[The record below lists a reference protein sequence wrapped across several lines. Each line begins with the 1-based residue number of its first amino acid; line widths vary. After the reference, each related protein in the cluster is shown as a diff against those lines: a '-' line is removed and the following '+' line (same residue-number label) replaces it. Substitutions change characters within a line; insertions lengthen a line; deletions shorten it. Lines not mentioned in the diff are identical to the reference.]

1 MSTSVFTETMVLD
14 NWQAIEQAGRENR
27 KVLFPLGV
35 IEEHGPHI
43 PLGSDI
49 LWSCAMCRR
58 VKEQLRAYGCESVIA
73 PPYYWGVNHCTGDFP
88 GSFSLK
94 PETMRQVL
102 LEIFEN
108 LKNFG
113 FSEIYCFN
121 YHGDSKHIHAIT
133 DAIKEANAQLGLHAK
148 LVLEAMDLPL
158 HGWMENEDFLLVS
171 DPKYPMEWFEE
182 QEPSEA
188 GLLDIHGGA
197 FETAVLQYMY
207 PELVDLEKAK
217 ALPSSSLNRERMR
230 KWLQGGKHTRAV
242 VPLGYAGNPAGYEAV
257 SCHVEEMLK
266 LQAKDIA
273 KRICGLK

>member
-1 MSTSVFTETMVLD
+1 MSTSVFRDTMVLE
-14 NWQAIEQAGRENR
+14 NWQTIEKAGAEKR
-27 KVLFPLGV
+27 KVLFPIGV

-49 LWSCAMCRR
+49 LWSCAMCRMVR
-58 VKEQLRAYGCESVIA
+58 EKLSANGCKSVIA
-73 PPYYWGVNHCTGDFP
+73 PPYYWGVNYCTGAFP

-94 PETMRQVL
+94 PETMRLVL

-108 LKNFG
+108 LKGFG

-133 DAIKEANAQLGLHAK
+133 DAAKEANETLGIHVR

-158 HGWMENEDFLLVS
+158 HGWKGDEDFLLVS

-182 QEPSEA
+182 QDPAEA

-197 FETAVLQYMY
+197 FETAVLQHLY

-217 ALPSSSLNRERMR
+217 TLPSSSLNRDGMK
-230 KWLQGGKHTRAV
+230 KWLQGGESTREV

-257 SCHVEEMLK
+257 SRHVEEMLE
-266 LQAKDIA
+266 LQAEDIA
-273 KRICGLK
+273 GRIICI